1 MYYWDGQ
8 RWVSTISP
16 DGRHRWNGASWEQ
29 LAIPAYLPS
38 AYLPSAYQPAR
49 APRRPT
55 SWTLPLQLAVAGW
68 YTLSGAYA
76 VFLPFWMSGVMSQ
89 YVQQAVQRQ
98 QQAYPPGEG
107 PPPGYTELMTSIMTG
122 SLWVGAV
129 FAIAIA
135 LVAILGAWKRWTWV
149 FYAVIVLLGFGIFG
163 LVYNVIDLAMGGA
176 LTAAQSIRVPHW
188 SRVVSVITG
197 GLGTALFVCMLVA
210 LVRRGPWGM
219 RRVS

>member
-1 MYYWDGQ
+1 MYCWDGQ

-16 DGRHRWNGASWEQ
+16 DGRHRWNGVLWEK
-29 LAIPAYLPS
+29 LATTAYVPT
-38 AYLPSAYQPAR
+38 AYPPAR

-55 SWTLPLQLAVAGW
+55 SWTLLLQLAVAGW
-68 YTLSGAYA
+68 YTLSGIYA

-89 YVQQAVQRQ
+89 YVQQTVQRQ

-122 SLWVGAV
+122 SLWVAAV
-129 FAIAIA
+129 LAIAIA
-135 LVAILGAWKRWTWV
+135 VVAILGAWKRWTWV
-149 FYAVIVLLGFGIFG
+149 FYGVIVLLGFGVFG
-163 LVYNVIDLAMGGA
+163 LVYNIIDLAAGGA
-176 LTAAQSIRVPHW
+176 LTATQSVRVPQW

-197 GLGTALFVCMLVA
+197 GVGTALFVWMLVA
-210 LVRRGPWGM
+210 LVKRGPWGM